1 MAHAD
6 ALQAAV
12 EKIVADAFPL
22 RQLNVTAV
30 NGDGTV
36 DLAGAAGDITDVS
49 CASSYGHRTVGDKV
63 VVVRFPSGSWEV
75 LARSEAPDPT
85 P

>member
-1 MAHAD
+1 MTHAD

-12 EKIVADAFPL
+12 EKMLADQFPL

-30 NGDGTV
+30 NSDGTV
-36 DLAGAAGDITDVS
+36 NLAGALGDITEVS
-49 CASSYGHRTVGDKV
+49 CASSYSSRAVGDKV
-63 VVVRFPSGSWEV
+63 IVIRFAGGNWEV
-75 LARSEAPDPT
+75 LARSESLDPT